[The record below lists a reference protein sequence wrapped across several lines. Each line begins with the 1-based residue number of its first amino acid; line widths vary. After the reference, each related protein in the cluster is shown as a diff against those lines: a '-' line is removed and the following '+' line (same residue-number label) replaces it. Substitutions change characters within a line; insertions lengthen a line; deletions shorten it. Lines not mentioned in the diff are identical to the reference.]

1 MQQHNNPLCLQKRR
15 PTTRAQPRFLI
26 STQKNGKLAA
36 NYNYNHYNLSFS
48 HIMIIVIISDED
60 MLLICKE
67 GKEDENVLQAVASFF
82 SGSIIRRH
90 ACDGRLY

>member
-1 MQQHNNPLCLQKRR
+1 
-15 PTTRAQPRFLI
+15 
-26 STQKNGKLAA
+26 
-36 NYNYNHYNLSFS
+36 
-48 HIMIIVIISDED
+48 MIIVIISDED

-90 ACDGRLY
+90 ACDDRLY

>member
-1 MQQHNNPLCLQKRR
+1 MQQHNNPLCLQKTR

-26 STQKNGKLAA
+26 STQKNRKLAA
-36 NYNYNHYNLSFS
+36 NYNYNHYSLPFS

-67 GKEDENVLQAVASFF
+67 GKEDENVLLGMPNFI
-82 SGSIIRRH
+82 SGSIIRRR
-90 ACDGRLY
+90 ACDGRL